1 MTFSV
6 IITAYN
12 REDYINKAIDSVMSQ
27 TFRDY
32 ELIVVDDGS
41 TDRTQEIIMSYGE
54 KVRYIWQE
62 NQGSEMAYKTG
73 VSHATGEYMAFLD
86 SDDYFLPNALATYDR
101 IIRALDSPP
110 IIIGAMQRFGSDE
123 ELVSSSGGMDE
134 DIEVYKYRDYLSKDI
149 AIGLA
154 QSRIVMKKT
163 LFELAQQG
171 TGAPRARNMND
182 YRLILRAGIYGPCVI
197 ATRPITLAYRYH
209 ETQSSKNI
217 AKMCQGVLYLIDMV
231 RHGQRNGEPSRLF
244 DRYAYLGG
252 IVNEWIKKAY
262 RSQLRGLALEILA
275 KGWPMVIAALL
286 KKIMTAFQQPAV
298 PQIIMTGKT
307 QIGTCES

>member
-1 MTFSV
+1 MIFSV

-12 REDYINKAIDSVMSQ
+12 RENYIRQAINSVLSQ
-27 TFRDY
+27 TFSDY

-41 TDRTQEIIMSYGE
+41 TDRTQEIIISYGE

-110 IIIGAMQRFGSDE
+110 IIIGAMQRFSSDE
-123 ELVSSSGGMDE
+123 EVVIASGGIDE
-134 DIEVYKYRDYLSKDI
+134 DIVVYKYRDYLSKDI

-163 LFELAQQG
+163 LFEQAQQG
-171 TGAPRARNMND
+171 TGAPLARNMND

-231 RHGQRNGEPSRLF
+231 RQGKDRLF

-252 IVNEWIKKAY
+252 IVNEWVGKAC
-262 RSQLRGLALEILA
+262 RAQLWGVAFKILL
-275 KGWPMVIAALL
+275 KGWPMVIAALVRKVCL
-286 KKIMTAFQQPAV
+286 VFHRPTV
-298 PQIIMTGKT
+298 RLIIAS
-307 QIGTCES
+307 ERA

>member
-1 MTFSV
+1 MLFSV

-12 REDYINKAIDSVMSQ
+12 RENYIRQAIDSVLSQ
-27 TFRDY
+27 IFSDY

-41 TDRTQEIIMSYGE
+41 TDRTQEIVMSYGD

-62 NQGSEMAYKTG
+62 NQGSEMAYKMG
-73 VSHATGEYMAFLD
+73 VSQATGEYMAFLD
-86 SDDYFLPNALATYDR
+86 SDDYFLSNALATYYR
-101 IIRALDSPP
+101 IIRSLDYPP
-110 IIIGAMQRFGSDE
+110 IIIGAMQRFSSDKD
-123 ELVSSSGGMDE
+123 VVTDAGCMDE
-134 DIEVYKYRDYLSKDI
+134 DIVVYTYRDYLSKDI

-163 LFELAQQG
+163 LFEQAQQG
-171 TGAPRARNMND
+171 TGPPRARNMND

-231 RHGQRNGEPSRLF
+231 RHGQRNGEQSRLF

-262 RSQLRGLALEILA
+262 KSQLRGLALKILA

-286 KKIMTAFQQPAV
+286 KKIVLSFQRPAV
-298 PQIIMTGKT
+298 PQIIINRKT
-307 QIGTCES
+307 QIGSCEC

>member
-1 MTFSV
+1 M

-12 REDYINKAIDSVMSQ
+12 REDYIHKAIDSVLSQ
-27 TFRDY
+27 TFSDY

-41 TDRTQEIIMSYGE
+41 TDRTQGIIMSYGE
-54 KVRYIWQE
+54 KVRYIRQE

-73 VSHATGEYMAFLD
+73 VSQATGEYMAFLD

-110 IIIGAMQRFGSDE
+110 VIIGAMQRFSSDE
-123 ELVSSSGGMDE
+123 EVVIASGYMDE

-217 AKMCQGVLYLIDMV
+217 AKMCQGVLYLIDIV
-231 RHGQRNGEPSRLF
+231 QHGKDRLF

-252 IVNEWIKKAY
+252 ILNEWVGKAC
-262 RSQLRGLALEILA
+262 RAQLWWVALKILRM
-275 KGWPMVIAALL
+275 GWPMIIAALVRKVCFVFRRPSVQL
-286 KKIMTAFQQPAV
+286 IIDIKK
-298 PQIIMTGKT
+298 
-307 QIGTCES
+307 

>member
-1 MTFSV
+1 MTHRFSV

-12 REDYINKAIDSVMSQ
+12 RENYIRQTIDSVLSQ
-27 TFRDY
+27 TFKDY

-54 KVRYIWQE
+54 KIRYIWQE

-73 VSHATGEYMAFLD
+73 VSQANGEYMAFLD
-86 SDDYFLPNALATYDR
+86 SDDYFLPNALATYDT
-101 IIRALDSPP
+101 IIKALDSPP
-110 IIIGAMQRFGSDE
+110 LIIGAMQRFEHDE
-123 ELVSSSGGMDE
+123 DAVIDTGCRND
-134 DIEVYKYRDYLSKDI
+134 DIEVFKYRDYLSKDI

-154 QSRIVMKKT
+154 QSRIVMKRT
-163 LFELAQQG
+163 LFEKAQQG
-171 TGAPRARNMND
+171 TGVPLARNMND

-231 RHGQRNGEPSRLF
+231 RHGKDNGGQSRLF

-252 IVNEWIKKAY
+252 IVNEWTGKAY
-262 RSQLRGLALEILA
+262 RAKLWGVAFKILLR
-275 KGWPMVIAALL
+275 GWPMVIAALL
-286 KKIMTAFQQPAV
+286 RKALLLFHRPAV
-298 PQIIMTGKT
+298 QLIIAGEKT
-307 QIGTCES
+307 